1 MNRDEDILKPF
12 LIKELSQMGLYDED
26 WLKNASY
33 KTLYDLA
40 KEYDHII
47 TNWLNS
53 EEYIEYRKY
62 DKKEPSEEVCECDN
76 PHCECNKYDNKT
88 YDEKELMFMKGYL
101 YANRYGLISLNS
113 MTDEEIVHKFTDI
126 QSDTNSDDDYSQNI
140 DDRIRWLT
148 IELMENDIMTGEGT
162 TLVDLEF
169 KMYDLSYKNYR
180 VYLDKF
186 NLFNYIDMAKL
197 ISPEFLI
204 GYLAKH
210 TDKDYHRLTSK
221 SSIDLMKMCIHIQD
235 FRKYLRDNTGNIMRS
250 SKELYYDSLYALRNE
265 LLSAG
270 FDFTVNELDGEDSR
284 SIEFLLAFAKKNR
297 LDLYDKYTYIFN
309 NIPYSENDGDMVK
322 TDIRECGTCLDDTKD
337 YIDTLADNK
346 ALSEV
351 FEYMKEHLVNIETP
365 LDFLQLCIRATYHY
379 YTKYEDEIKDLELLH
394 TCDNSLTEYIILIKH
409 LLEKYNNSV
418 DEDDKISI
426 VLRQALS
433 DIYVNDTILTDDFR
447 LHLATHKYLTDD
459 ILYSDTNCKISNVS
473 DLLNSKANYNKYIAN
488 KHLEAYA
495 ACLNINENGKIGKL
509 SNYIRSI
516 DLKRVST
523 KTLTDEL
530 LTRGG
535 VEYISLEP
543 VDKYKL
549 ELNTSDTVHNKVTYE
564 GNGPLTIIFNYD

>member
-33 KTLYDLA
+33 KTLYNLA
-40 KEYDHII
+40 KQYDHII

-62 DKKEPSEEVCECDN
+62 DKKEECECDN
-76 PHCECNKYDNKT
+76 PHCECNEYDNKT

-126 QSDTNSDDDYSQNI
+126 QSDTNSDDDYSKNI

-148 IELMENDIMTGEGT
+148 IELMEEDVMIGDGD

-180 VYLDKF
+180 VYSDKF
-186 NLFNYIDMAKL
+186 NLFNYIDMIKL
-197 ISPEFLI
+197 ISPEFLM

-221 SSIDLMKMCIHIQD
+221 SSMYLMKMCIHIQD

-270 FDFTVNELDGEDSR
+270 FDFGVNELNGDDSR

-297 LDLYDKYTYIFN
+297 YDLFDKYTYIFKN
-309 NIPYSENDGDMVK
+309 LPYSENDEDMMK
-322 TDIRECGTCLDDTKD
+322 TDIKECGTCLEDTTKD
-337 YIDTLADNK
+337 HIDTLTDNK

-351 FEYMKEHLVNIETP
+351 FKYMEEHLVNIETP
-365 LDFLQLCIRATYHY
+365 LDFLQLCIRATDDY
-379 YTKYEDEIKDLELLH
+379 YYKHRNDIKDIDIFDHECNVLI
-394 TCDNSLTEYIILIKH
+394 DFINLIKF
-409 LLEKYNNSV
+409 LLDKYNTPIEEAN
-418 DEDDKISI
+418 KIAIKLTQKVSDRSI
-426 VLRQALS
+426 NEVLLTNDFNLS
-433 DIYVNDTILTDDFR
+433 FVKHEHVGNILRKYSNDRVKTI
-447 LHLATHKYLTDD
+447 
-459 ILYSDTNCKISNVS
+459 S
-473 DLLNSKANYNKYIAN
+473 DLLNSNTDYNKYMAN
-488 KHLEAYA
+488 NYIYVYA
-495 ACLNINENGKIGKL
+495 ACLHMNELGE
-509 SNYIRSI
+509 YIRDINLKSI
-516 DLKRVST
+516 ST

-564 GNGPLTIIFNYD
+564 GNGPLTIVFNYD

>member
-12 LIKELSQMGLYDED
+12 LIKELLQMDLYNED
-26 WLKNASY
+26 WLKNASCD
-33 KTLYDLA
+33 TLYTLA

-62 DKKEPSEEVCECDN
+62 DKKEECECDN
-76 PHCECNKYDNKT
+76 PHCECNEYDNKT

-126 QSDTNSDDDYSQNI
+126 QSDTNSDDDYSKNI

-148 IELMENDIMTGEGT
+148 IELMENDIMIGEGT

-197 ISPEFLI
+197 ISPEFLM

-250 SKELYYDSLYALRNE
+250 SKELYYNSLYALRNE
-265 LLSAG
+265 LLSNG
-270 FDFTVNELDGEDSR
+270 FDFTVNELNGEDSR

-297 LDLYDKYTYIFN
+297 PDLYDKYDYIFN
-309 NIPYSENDGDMVK
+309 NLGYSENINNDMVK
-322 TDIRECGTCLDDTKD
+322 TDVEEYRPCSDDTAK
-337 YIDTLADNK
+337 
-346 ALSEV
+346 V
-351 FEYMKEHLVNIETP
+351 
-365 LDFLQLCIRATYHY
+365 
-379 YTKYEDEIKDLELLH
+379 
-394 TCDNSLTEYIILIKH
+394 
-409 LLEKYNNSV
+409 
-418 DEDDKISI
+418 SI
-426 VLRQALS
+426 
-433 DIYVNDTILTDDFR
+433 
-447 LHLATHKYLTDD
+447 
-459 ILYSDTNCKISNVS
+459 
-473 DLLNSKANYNKYIAN
+473 
-488 KHLEAYA
+488 
-495 ACLNINENGKIGKL
+495 
-509 SNYIRSI
+509 
-516 DLKRVST
+516 
-523 KTLTDEL
+523 
-530 LTRGG
+530 
-535 VEYISLEP
+535 
-543 VDKYKL
+543 
-549 ELNTSDTVHNKVTYE
+549 
-564 GNGPLTIIFNYD
+564 